1 MSTPFWPNDP
11 TILFRKEYL
20 LDVYPTEKMTYEEK
34 VNAITRLVIYITLL
48 GYIGTM
54 NIRLL
59 FTGIITILGIYF
71 YVKMNVS
78 KQKVTR
84 KMLKEGF
91 GFVVPEDPN
100 SEDFSEE
107 SKEVKSHIKSE
118 FHEGTSKN
126 PFSNVLLTDIM
137 DDPTRKPAPPSFNP
151 LVEQKITANVKNG
164 VQMLNPSMKNSSKQ
178 LFGDLSD
185 QFDLDQSNRIFYS
198 TANTRV
204 ANDQTAFANYL
215 YGNMPSAKDS
225 GIESGIQRV
234 KDAYRHT
241 LY

>member
-1 MSTPFWPNDP
+1 MSMSTPFWPNDP

-20 LDVYPTEKMTYEEK
+20 LDVYPTENMTYEEK

-54 NIRLL
+54 NIRIL
-59 FTGIITILGIYF
+59 FTGIITLLGIYL
-71 YVKMNVS
+71 YIKLQ

-84 KMLKEGF
+84 KILKEGF
-91 GFVVPEDPN
+91 QVPVDPN
-100 SEDFSEE
+100 SEDFSKE
-107 SKEVKSHIKSE
+107 SKEVRAHIKDE
-118 FHEGTSKN
+118 FQEGTNRN

-137 DDPTRKPAPPSFNP
+137 DDPNRKSAPPSFNP

-164 VQMLNPSMKNSSKQ
+164 VQMLNPTMKNSTKQ
-178 LFGDLSD
+178 LFGDLAD
-185 QFDLDQSNRIFYS
+185 QFDLDQSNRVFYS

-204 ANDQTAFANYL
+204 ANDQTAFGNYL
-215 YGNMPSAKDS
+215 YGDMPSAKDS

-234 KDAYRHT
+234 KDSYRYT